1 MKKSQIQVGM
11 KVVVTDAPDA
21 TVYQVDCVE
30 GFEAH
35 LIYNTRMG
43 AVSAGWVDVSS
54 IYKEVKQTEHN

>member
-11 KVVVTDAPDA
+11 NVVVTDAPDA
-21 TVYQVDCVE
+21 TVYEIDCVE

-43 AVSAGWVDVSS
+43 AVSAGWVDVSR

>member
-1 MKKSQIQVGM
+1 MKKSQIQIGM
-11 KVVVTDAPDA
+11 NVVVNDLPDA
-21 TVYQVDCVE
+21 IVYQVDCVE

-43 AVSAGWVDVSS
+43 AVSAGWIDVSR